1 MIPEHLKH
9 HIWQAWVGTQL
20 KALIQGVSDALE
32 VKFEDLSLKNEP
44 NLSNINGPRGS
55 KITKSAFMTKK

>member
-9 HIWQAWVGTQL
+9 HIWLAWVGTQL

-44 NLSNINGPRGS
+44 NLSNSYGLQG
-55 KITKSAFMTKK
+55 